1 MPVEPAL
8 AASWTANA
16 KRLVA
21 VREILVSPF
30 PEDRGRVF
38 FFGGH
43 DANNVDKHNTAWVY
57 RGLLPG
63 LVDVK
68 VIGVPAS
75 GPLQGQC
82 QMECSGVPPQGFVL
96 ETSNNLVTW
105 VPLANLTLG
114 QSSFIYSDVQSPRLA
129 RRFYR
134 TRLP

>member
-1 MPVEPAL
+1 M
-8 AASWTANA
+8 
-16 KRLVA
+16 A

-82 QMECSGVPPQGFVL
+82 QMECSSVSPQGFVL